1 MKCGYYLNINGK
13 YGMGAYAQPDYPTM
27 QDLLDS
33 MDRLGIWQTVAY
45 HLNARDLHPVFGNKF
60 LLEDIEKTPDA
71 KKRIIPAFCANPA
84 MLVGKGEMEAL
95 EKCLNKGVGGCI
107 IIFPVT
113 NRFRLVEYRP
123 VFERIRKYQPVIL
136 IDITEMT
143 ANDVE
148 DLAHIAPEFPD
159 LNFVIKEVM
168 WWQYSRV
175 LDLMR
180 RTKNVYC
187 DISWL
192 HTRDA
197 IKILCEQT
205 DYSRVVFGVGYR
217 SHGGAAIGGLAW
229 ANIPQKKKDQIAWD
243 NFVSLLPKN
252 TKKHALRNKKKVQ
265 DKIDN
270 RFWKEFIV
278 GKPLSD
284 VLVIDAHTHIGPFT
298 RSWYLLENGIEDQ
311 VATFKKEMK
320 AFGIDKMLSQPE
332 TALFGTPIE
341 GNKMV
346 EIKIDDKEHF
356 RGNLVVNPIYSEL
369 YTEEVLDSFFK
380 GGYFC
385 GFKVAPQYLGVNVD
399 DKRFFK
405 MYEYA
410 NKHSMHIL
418 FHSFDDGD
426 CGTPEKIAKM
436 AEKYPNANFIIGHS
450 GGGTRGRK
458 QAEQFAKDSRYNNCY
473 FEFCGSFTTDVR
485 WEDSLKH
492 IDYHRVVFGTDT
504 VVHDIAWEL
513 ARLLSLDI
521 PEEQIEAILGNNMQS
536 VLDKT
541 VLPE

>member
-1 MKCGYYLNINGK
+1 MKSSYYLNVNGK
-13 YGMGAYAQPDYPTM
+13 YGMGAYAQPDYPTLP
-27 QDLLDS
+27 DLLAS

-45 HLNARDLHPVFGNKF
+45 HLNARDLHPVFGNNF
-60 LLEDIEKTPDA
+60 LLEDIAKTPGA
-71 KKRIIPAFCANPA
+71 KERIIPAFCANPA
-84 MLVGKGEMEAL
+84 MLVGKGEMEEL
-95 EKCLNKGVGGCI
+95 EKCLKKGVGGCV
-107 IIFPVT
+107 IIFPKT
-113 NRFRLVEYRP
+113 NRFRMVEYRP
-123 VFERIRKYQPVIL
+123 IFESLRKYESVVL
-136 IDITEMT
+136 VDVTEMT
-143 ANDVE
+143 DNDIE
-148 DLAHIAPEFPD
+148 DLANLAPNFPE
-159 LNFVIKEVM
+159 LKFVVKEVM
-168 WWQYSRV
+168 WWQFSRV

-180 RTKNVYC
+180 RARNVFC

-205 DYSRVVFGVGYR
+205 DYSRVVFGAGFR
-217 SHGGAAIGGLAW
+217 CHGAAAIGGLAW
-229 ANIPQKKKDQIAWD
+229 ANIPQKKKNEIAWN
-243 NFVSLLPKN
+243 NFVALLPGK
-252 TKKHALRNKKKVQ
+252 TKRHATRNKKKVQ
-265 DKIDN
+265 DKINN
-270 RFWKEFIV
+270 RFWKEFIN

-298 RSWYLLENGIEDQ
+298 RSWYLTENGIEDQ
-311 VATFKKEMK
+311 IATLKKEMK
-320 AFGIDKMLSQPE
+320 AFGINKILSQPE

-346 EIKIDDKEHF
+346 EVKIDDKERF

-385 GFKVAPQYLGVNVD
+385 GFKVAPQYLGVNVN
-399 DKRFFK
+399 DKRFVP

-426 CGTPEKIAKM
+426 CGTPDKIAEM

-450 GGGTRGRK
+450 GGGTRGRH
-458 QAEQFAKDSRYNNCY
+458 QAERVALDPRYNNCY

-485 WEDSLKH
+485 WEDSLKY
-492 IDYHRVVFGTDT
+492 IDYRRVVFGTDT

-521 PEEQIEAILGNNMQS
+521 PEEQIEQILGNNMQR

-541 VLPE
+541 KLPK